1 MILIPEILTKSL
13 KGHKNKFM
21 EIIVSKNTGFCFG
34 VKRAYELSLKTL
46 EEDKECQ
53 MLGNLVHNEKVVN
66 ELKEKGLQFISSLE
80 DIKEGTV
87 IVRAHGVSDDVFRQL
102 KEKGVKIVDATC
114 PLVRKAQNFAKELE
128 NQGRKV
134 IIIGEKDHAEVKAI
148 NGAIDNRG
156 VVINSKEEVGE
167 VENSGPV
174 GVVIQT
180 TQDSQRV
187 EEFLQLIKER
197 FSDVKVCDSLCGAVS
212 ERQKEVREIA
222 NKVDIILVVGSKTS
236 ANTQSLVNIIYEKGG
251 VVYGVEDEKDIDS
264 NWFKKESKVGL
275 ISGTSAPEWLVEKV
289 KNKLEEIKN
298 AY

>member
-1 MILIPEILTKSL
+1 
-13 KGHKNKFM
+13 M
-21 EIIVSKNTGFCFG
+21 EIVVSKNTGFCFG